1 MRRSQIHITAGV
13 FAIVLTMAACAPTGA
28 VGQPSASAVATR
40 PADLTMRWGQ
50 RLTEANMVYLKG
62 NYAQKYGLTVRPIL
76 FSTGIDSRDALIG
89 GQIDVAELGIT
100 PAVTALARTTD
111 LLIIAT
117 SDWGGGKYRLM
128 VKTGSTAKTFEDLK
142 GKKIAVQ
149 VGSGAYSAFLGVA
162 KSKGLTAKD
171 FQILN
176 IGDVDAIA
184 ALEQGS
190 VDAVQYWEPIV
201 SIIESKGIGRELMS
215 YEGLVNNPV
224 LILARRQWVE
234 QNRAAAL
241 AFAAGWSDALE
252 FMTKQPN
259 EAAKIIV
266 NALAEKGQKMD
277 VAVEAKALPHDH
289 YEPDLKPA
297 FITDLKQSWAN
308 GVAQGSFKG
317 TEPDWSAVY
326 RPEIVQEAQKLRK

>member
-1 MRRSQIHITAGV
+1 M
-13 FAIVLTMAACAPTGA
+13 
-28 VGQPSASAVATR
+28 
-40 PADLTMRWGQ
+40 
-50 RLTEANMVYLKG
+50 
-62 NYAQKYGLTVRPIL
+62 
-76 FSTGIDSRDALIG
+76 
-89 GQIDVAELGIT
+89 
-100 PAVTALARTTD
+100 
-111 LLIIAT
+111 
-117 SDWGGGKYRLM
+117 
-128 VKTGSTAKTFEDLK
+128 
-142 GKKIAVQ
+142 Q

-162 KSKGLTAKD
+162 KGKGLTAKD
-171 FQILN
+171 FQLLN

-201 SIIESKGIGRELMS
+201 SIIETKGIGRELMS

-259 EAAKIIV
+259 EAATIIV
-266 NALAEKGQKMD
+266 DALAEKGQKMD
-277 VAVEAKALPHDH
+277 VAVQARALTHDH
-289 YEPDLKPA
+289 YETDLKPT
-297 FITDLKQSWAN
+297 FIADLKQSWAD

-326 RPEIVQEAQKLRK
+326 RPEIVRKPRNCGSRFLARVSRTFPSWRAVRGTPGAGCGPSADALPLVVFLVAWEAVSRLRLLNPVLLPPPSVVAVQMVTLLGAGPSATTSFLLEKNVFASSYRIFFGYAGRPSCALPLASSWGCIGAHTTSSTRSSRRSCRSPASRSCRW

>member
-1 MRRSQIHITAGV
+1 M
-13 FAIVLTMAACAPTGA
+13 
-28 VGQPSASAVATR
+28 
-40 PADLTMRWGQ
+40 
-50 RLTEANMVYLKG
+50 
-62 NYAQKYGLTVRPIL
+62 
-76 FSTGIDSRDALIG
+76 
-89 GQIDVAELGIT
+89 
-100 PAVTALARTTD
+100 
-111 LLIIAT
+111 
-117 SDWGGGKYRLM
+117 
-128 VKTGSTAKTFEDLK
+128 
-142 GKKIAVQ
+142 Q

-162 KSKGLTAKD
+162 KGKGLTAKD
-171 FQILN
+171 FQLLN

-201 SIIESKGIGRELMS
+201 SIIETKGIGRELMS

-259 EAAKIIV
+259 EAATIIV
-266 NALAEKGQKMD
+266 DALAEKGQKMD
-277 VAVEAKALPHDH
+277 VAVQARALTHDH
-289 YEPDLKPA
+289 YETDLKPT
-297 FITDLKQSWAN
+297 FIADLKQSWAD

-326 RPEIVQEAQKLRK
+326 RPEIVRKPRNCGSRFLARVSRTPSWRAAAPHRRRVRAVGDAFPRRVPRGWEAVSRLRLLNPVLLPPPSVVAVQMARSGAGPATRASSSRRTCSPAPTGSSATRGGHPVHSLGILMGMHRRAHNFFHPIISAFCRSPASRSCRW